1 MSVQHITGLAEIV
14 RQTKASLAE
23 AAFAAGEMQAS
34 AASVTSKVSQI
45 KDMTAELK
53 AADAE
58 LGAAIGT
65 MSNGGPALSPLE
77 STTASAPVT
86 PASSVNVGAGPFP
99 TYP

>member
-23 AAFAAGEMQAS
+23 AASAAGEMQTS
-34 AASVTSKVSQI
+34 AASVTAKVSQI

-65 MSNGGPALSPLE
+65 MSNGGPPLE
-77 STTASAPVT
+77 TTTASAPVT
-86 PASSVNVGAGPFP
+86 PASSVNVGSGPFP